1 MSRKV
6 GLQQVQMT
14 SNQQQNNSENRAK
27 TQWETS
33 GRHSL
38 THSVQAL
45 VCQIDSQRSSRR
57 EYLRWNADCLWTAC
71 TETRELR
78 LQGFPGH
85 KKLKNALFLLK

>member
-38 THSVQAL
+38 TGSAQAL
-45 VCQIDSQRSSRR
+45 VCQTDSQHSSRR
-57 EYLRWNADCLWTAC
+57 EYLR
-71 TETRELR
+71 
-78 LQGFPGH
+78 
-85 KKLKNALFLLK
+85 

>member
-38 THSVQAL
+38 TGQRRLWSVKLTLSAVPEGSTCAEMQ
-45 VCQIDSQRSSRR
+45 
-57 EYLRWNADCLWTAC
+57 TAC
-71 TETRELR
+71 GQPALR
-78 LQGFPGH
+78 HESCVYKDFRVIKSSKIH
-85 KKLKNALFLLK
+85 CFC